1 MADDRNHNIQADSVG
16 KTACHKCGSVVD
28 VSSEPAFSA
37 VTCPQCGAQFTAPGK
52 LGGFVLLKELGKGEM
67 GATYKAYEKSLGRYV
82 AIKVMHGSLGQD
94 PSRVEGFMSEGRA
107 LASLDNPNIVRVFS
121 LGQEKNQPYIVME
134 LIAGGGMEKQFSED
148 KPLDEIRTLEIITG
162 VARALRAANEIGLIH
177 GDVKPENIMLN
188 EKGRPKLVDFG
199 IARFGG
205 GKIAEGEALG
215 TPYYVAP
222 EQVERGSV
230 DHRADIYSLGA
241 TMYHAL
247 AGMAP
252 FTGDSLMKVLYA
264 RIQGPVPDIS
274 EVCPSLHPETVE
286 VLTRMLQKD
295 PADRYATYDELLK
308 DLLRACWA
316 VGAEIIQDSDEAI
329 PVAEK
334 LAESNWSK
342 LRWPLVALGIILVAV
357 GVWAGY
363 FRGGPTPDPV
373 PPTTQQADMKVA
385 DPGFSR
391 LSGPV
396 PGPVEVTITCNTP
409 GARIHYTTDKSIPTE
424 DSPLY
429 RGAVT
434 VHPGTTLR
442 ARAFRDGW
450 VKSAWIE
457 ADYSRDEGGLNAAVN
472 IRSKVK
478 TAWDQVRQFD
488 PKQGFAARI
497 DQGTKLYSQASDLY
511 DKEAYVACMAPY
523 TELLKLCGELKE
535 LEIRRQEARD
545 ALTDAQSARKMVIN
559 AGTRCA
565 PGLTR
570 KTDQAIRQ
578 AQGMFEKGKFT
589 EAVAQWKTAE
599 KHADAELSAVVAKAA
614 AAFQTAVKKLDV
626 KQLDKFGGDAW
637 IKAKS
642 ALDTTRSAKT
652 AEDRVTAA
660 NECGGAVDRLPA
672 IAKTAAEAARDA
684 AANAAHAAKT
694 AEIKKKIEVARKLMT
709 EGQLR
714 KALDAVVSVL
724 KIDGRNRDAIALKS
738 QIEKKMKLS
747 LSMGEIKLDN
757 RNHRGP
763 NIELVWI
770 PAGEFNMGSPAT
782 EKGRTASERL
792 HKVKISKPFYMGL
805 YEINRQQYEF
815 FDRGR
820 VAGAIEALT
829 ARFIR
834 EKGREPQ
841 NHEKQKIKQYV
852 NKERETLRKKA
863 IVRGWDGK
871 RWGRIIDI
879 WWNKPGFRS
888 NHQSPVTCVSW
899 TEADAF
905 CKWLSKQTGRTV
917 RLPTEAQWEMACRAG
932 TQTAYSFGD
941 DSNDLHKHGNYADK
955 TSKLPECDN
964 DHDDRQA
971 FPQQIG
977 RFPANPWGLK
987 DMHGSVAEWCAD
999 RSGVYRT
1006 DTVDPAGP
1014 SSGLQRIVRGGSWYS
1029 PAKACR
1035 SAARNSLSPVTR
1047 NTATGFRI
1055 VVEVGN

>member
-37 VTCPQCGAQFTAPGK
+37 VTCPQCGAQFTAPGR

-82 AIKVMHGSLGQD
+82 AIKVMHRSLGQD
-94 PSRVEGFMSEGRA
+94 PSRVESFMSEGRA

-148 KPLDEIRTLEIITG
+148 KPLDEVRTLEIITG

-177 GDVKPENIMLN
+177 GDVKPENIMLS

-205 GKIAEGEALG
+205 GKIAEGDALG
-215 TPYYVAP
+215 TPRYVAP
-222 EQVERGSV
+222 EQVQRASV

-247 AGMAP
+247 SGVAP

-295 PADRYATYDELLK
+295 PADRYGTYDELLK
-308 DLLRACWA
+308 DLLKACWA
-316 VGAEIIQDSDEAI
+316 AGAEIIQDSDEAI

-342 LRWPLVALGIILVAV
+342 LRWPLVAMGIVLVAV
-357 GVWAGY
+357 GLWAVY
-363 FRGGPTPDPV
+363 FRGGPTPV
-373 PPTTQQADMKVA
+373 PIVPTTQPVEMKVA

-391 LSGPV
+391 PSGPV
-396 PGPVEVTITCNTP
+396 PGPVEVTVTCNTP
-409 GARIHYTTDKSIPTE
+409 GAKIYYTTDGSVPTE

-434 VHPGTTLR
+434 VTPGTTLR
-442 ARAFRDGW
+442 TRAFRDGW
-450 VKSAWIE
+450 EKSAFVE
-457 ADYSRDEGGLNAAVN
+457 AVYTRDEGGLTDAVD
-472 IRSKVK
+472 IRAKAN
-478 TAWDQVRQFD
+478 TAWDQIRKLD
-488 PKQGFAARI
+488 RDQGFGAGI
-497 DQGTKLYSQASDLY
+497 DQCAKLHSQASDLY
-511 DKEAYVACMAPY
+511 DKEAYAACMKPY
-523 TELLKLCGELKE
+523 TDLLKLCGELKK
-535 LEIRRQEARD
+535 LEARRQVARE
-545 ALTDAQSARKMVIN
+545 ALTAAQAARKMVIN

-570 KTDQAIRQ
+570 KTDQAITG
-578 AQGMFEKGKFT
+578 AQDMFKKGKFT
-589 EAVAQWKTAE
+589 EAAGQWKTAE

-637 IKAKS
+637 TKAKS
-642 ALDTTRSAKT
+642 ALDKTRSAKT
-652 AEDRVTAA
+652 AEDRVAAA
-660 NECGGAVDRLPA
+660 NECGGAVDRLGA
-672 IAKTAAEAARDA
+672 IAKAAADAARDA
-684 AANAAHAAKT
+684 AANAANAAKA
-694 AEIKKKIEVARKLMT
+694 AEIKKKLDSARKLMA

-714 KALDAVVSVL
+714 KAIDAVTAVL
-724 KIDGRNRDAIALKS
+724 KIDGRNRDATAIKS
-738 QIEKKMKLS
+738 EIEKKMKLS
-747 LSMGEIKLDN
+747 LPMGEIKLDN

-770 PAGEFNMGSPAT
+770 SASEFNMGSPAT
-782 EKGRTASERL
+782 EKGRTVSERL
-792 HKVKISKPFYMGL
+792 HKVKISKSFYMGL

-820 VAGAIEALT
+820 VAAAIEALT

-834 EKGREPQ
+834 EKGRDPQ
-841 NHEKQKIKQYV
+841 NHEKNKIKQYV
-852 NKERETLRKKA
+852 QKERERLRKKA

-871 RWGRIIDI
+871 RWGRIVDI
-879 WWNKPGFRS
+879 WWNRPGFGS

-899 TEADAF
+899 YEADEF

-932 TQTAYSFGD
+932 TQTAYNFGD
-941 DSNDLHKHGNYADK
+941 DSNELHKHGNYADK
-955 TSKLPECDN
+955 TSQLPECDN

-999 RSGVYRT
+999 RSGMYRT

-1014 SSGLQRIVRGGSWYS
+1014 SSGLKRIVRGGSWYS

-1035 SAARNSLSPVTR
+1035 SAARDSLSPVTR

-1055 VVEVGN
+1055 VVETAN